1 MIRVLAEDPTDPR
14 TEADGATTLP
24 DHSPEDWLSNYE
36 IRTPHPAEIAA
47 LPAIEM
53 AAAEVFPAEDIP
65 AELRQEG
72 LSRETFQTAADE
84 GRLFVAICLPLA
96 RPVGLALA
104 TLVDGSAHVHEMD
117 VLPEHARRGL
127 GRALLGAVVAWAEQR
142 GFPSVTL
149 TTFRHLP
156 WNAPFYAAQGFR
168 ALPDQQLPAGLARLL
183 AAEAEA
189 GLDPSKRVA
198 MRLDLATSR

>member
-1 MIRVLAEDPTDPR
+1 
-14 TEADGATTLP
+14 
-24 DHSPEDWLSNYE
+24 
-36 IRTPHPAEIAA
+36 
-47 LPAIEM
+47 
-53 AAAEVFPAEDIP
+53 
-65 AELRQEG
+65 
-72 LSRETFQTAADE
+72 
-84 GRLFVAICLPLA
+84 
-96 RPVGLALA
+96 
-104 TLVDGSAHVHEMD
+104 
-117 VLPEHARRGL
+117 LPEHARRGL

-168 ALPDQQLPAGLARLL
+168 ALPDQHLPAGLARLL

-198 MRLDLATSR
+198 MRLDLASSR